1 MTYNEVFLSGQFV
14 SQNTIKVKEVRTMSK
29 IAFFCLLSLTAALL
43 VGSCGGP
50 KKQAAIAP
58 ADTVDYSK
66 LVTHGPK
73 KRIAIAEFVNKTQ
86 YAKGRI
92 GTQASDQL
100 ATHLVKSNA
109 FIVIEREQ
117 LAKVMGEQALGQTG
131 AVKGETAAKV
141 GELLGAQAL
150 ITGSIT
156 EFGFTQGTTDGGV
169 FKKKVQTVRCV
180 VNIRAIDTSTGQI
193 IFAENG
199 EGIAETEDTQV
210 FGFGSKAGYD
220 ETLNDKA
227 LNQAIVKLV
236 SNIVKNLDKVQWTG
250 RVVKMTDSGKV
261 IINAGQDTGLKE
273 GDVFVVSKLG
283 EMLTDPDTGVALGRE
298 PGEVRG
304 KIKVTMLQDKMSVC
318 DVVEGGGFEAGDQVK
333 MAD

>member
-1 MTYNEVFLSGQFV
+1 M
-14 SQNTIKVKEVRTMSK
+14 KR
-29 IAFFCLLSLTAALL
+29 FFKPLLILSLCLAFVA
-43 VGSCGGP
+43 CGGP
-50 KKQAAIAP
+50 KKQTALAP
-58 ADTVDYSK
+58 ADTIDYSK

-100 ATHLVKSNA
+100 ATHLVKSKA

-117 LAKVMGEQALGQTG
+117 LAKIMGEQALGQTG

-156 EFGFTQGTTDGGV
+156 EFGFNQETTDAGI
-169 FKKKVQTVRCV
+169 FKKKVQRVRAV
-180 VNIRAIDTSTGQI
+180 VNIRAIDTTTGAI

-199 EGIAETEDTQV
+199 EGIAETEDSQ
-210 FGFGSKAGYD
+210 FAGFGSKSGYD
-220 ETLNDKA
+220 ETLNDRA
-227 LNQAIVKLV
+227 LNQAIVKLT
-236 SNIVKNLDKVQWTG
+236 SNIVKNLDKLQWMG
-250 RVVKMTDSGKV
+250 RVVKVTDSGSI
-261 IINAGQDTGLKE
+261 IINAGSETGLQD
-273 GDVFVVSKLG
+273 GDTFVVSQLG

-298 PGEVRG
+298 PGAVRG
-304 KIKVTMLQDKMSVC
+304 KIKVSQMQEKMTVC
-318 DVVEGGGFEAGDQVK
+318 TVVEGAGFEAGDQVK
-333 MAD
+333 LAD

>member
-1 MTYNEVFLSGQFV
+1 MVTSEV
-14 SQNTIKVKEVRTMSK
+14 NAMRK
-29 IAFFCLLSLTAALL
+29 LTAVLIASLCVL
-43 VGSCGGP
+43 FAFTSCGG

-58 ADTVDYSK
+58 ADTIDYSK

-73 KRIAIAEFVNKTQ
+73 KRIAIADFTNKTQ

-117 LAKVMGEQALGQTG
+117 LNRIMGEQALGQTG

-150 ITGSIT
+150 ITGSIS
-156 EFGFTQGTTDGGV
+156 EFGFTQGTTDGGL
-169 FKKKVQTVRCV
+169 FKKKSQKVRAV
-180 VNIRAIDTSTGQI
+180 VNIRAIDTSTGAI
-193 IFAENG
+193 LFAENG

-210 FGFGSKAGYD
+210 FGFGSKSGYD

-236 SNIVKNLDKVQWTG
+236 SNIVKNLDKVQWSG
-250 RVVKMTDSGKV
+250 RVVKVTDSGKL
-261 IINAGQDTGLKE
+261 IINAGQETGLQM
-273 GDVFVVSKLG
+273 GDTFTVSKLG
-283 EMLTDPDTGVALGRE
+283 EMLTDPETGMALGRE

-304 KIKVTMLQDKMSVC
+304 KVKISSLEEKMAIC
-318 DVVEGGGFEAGDQVK
+318 DVVEGQGFEAGDQIK
-333 MAD
+333 MTD

>member
-1 MTYNEVFLSGQFV
+1 MN
-14 SQNTIKVKEVRTMSK
+14 K
-29 IAFFCLLSLTAALL
+29 IAFSCIVLLSVVFV

-117 LAKVMGEQALGQTG
+117 LAKVLGEQALGQTG
-131 AVKGETAAKV
+131 AVKGETAAKI

-156 EFGFTQGTTDGGV
+156 EFGFTQDTTDGGV
-169 FKKKVQTVRCV
+169 FKKKSQRVRAV
-180 VNIRAIDTSTGQI
+180 VNVRAIDTSTGQI
-193 IFAENG
+193 LFAENG

-210 FGFGSKAGYD
+210 FGFGSKSGYD
-220 ETLNDKA
+220 ETLNDRA

-236 SNIVKNLDKVQWTG
+236 SNIIKNLDKVQWTG
-250 RVVKMTDSGKV
+250 RVVKVTDSGKV
-261 IINAGQDTGLKE
+261 IINAGQDTGLQT
-273 GDVFVVSKLG
+273 GDLLVVSKLG

-304 KIKVTMLQDKMSVC
+304 KIKVSMLQEKMSVC
-318 DVVEGGGFEAGDQVK
+318 DVIEGRGFEAGDQVK

>member
-1 MTYNEVFLSGQFV
+1 MRKLTTILIASLFV
-14 SQNTIKVKEVRTMSK
+14 LA
-29 IAFFCLLSLTAALL
+29 AF
-43 VGSCGGP
+43 SCGGP

-73 KRIAIAEFVNKTQ
+73 KRIAIAEFINKTQ

-141 GELLGAQAL
+141 GELLGAQSL

-156 EFGFTQGTTDGGV
+156 EFGFTQGTTDGGL
-169 FKKKVQTVRCV
+169 FKKKVQKVRAV
-180 VNIRAIDTSTGQI
+180 VNIRAIDTSTGAI
-193 IFAENG
+193 LFAENG
-199 EGIAETEDTQV
+199 EGVAETEDTQV
-210 FGFGSKAGYD
+210 FGFGSKSGYD

-236 SNIVKNLDKVQWTG
+236 SNIVKNLDKVQWSG
-250 RVVKMTDSGKV
+250 RVVKVTDSGKL
-261 IINAGQDTGLKE
+261 IINAGQETGLQM
-273 GDVFVVSKLG
+273 GDTFTVSKLG
-283 EMLTDPDTGVALGRE
+283 EMLTDPETGMSLGRE
-298 PGEVRG
+298 PGETRG
-304 KIKVTMLQDKMSVC
+304 KVKITSLEEKMSIC
-318 DVVEGGGFEAGDQVK
+318 DVVEGQGFEAGDQIK
-333 MAD
+333 MID

>member
-1 MTYNEVFLSGQFV
+1 MRKLTTILIASLFV
-14 SQNTIKVKEVRTMSK
+14 LA
-29 IAFFCLLSLTAALL
+29 AF
-43 VGSCGGP
+43 SCGGP

-73 KRIAIAEFVNKTQ
+73 KRIAIAEFINKTQ

-141 GELLGAQAL
+141 GELLGAQSL

-156 EFGFTQGTTDGGV
+156 EFGFTQGTTDGGL
-169 FKKKVQTVRCV
+169 FKKKVQKVRAV
-180 VNIRAIDTSTGQI
+180 VNIRAIDTSTGAI
-193 IFAENG
+193 LFAENG
-199 EGIAETEDTQV
+199 EGVAETEDTQV
-210 FGFGSKAGYD
+210 FGFGSKSGYD

-236 SNIVKNLDKVQWTG
+236 SNIVKNLDKVQWSG
-250 RVVKMTDSGKV
+250 RVVKVTDSGKL
-261 IINAGQDTGLKE
+261 IINAGQETGLQM
-273 GDVFVVSKLG
+273 GDTFTVSKLG
-283 EMLTDPDTGVALGRE
+283 EMLTDPETGMSLGRE
-298 PGEVRG
+298 PGETRG
-304 KIKVTMLQDKMSVC
+304 KVKITSLEEKMSIC
-318 DVVEGGGFEAGDQVK
+318 DVVEGQGFEAGDQIK
-333 MAD
+333 MVD

>member
-1 MTYNEVFLSGQFV
+1 MEVDAMRKLMTVL
-14 SQNTIKVKEVRTMSK
+14 
-29 IAFFCLLSLTAALL
+29 IASLSLLL
-43 VGSCGGP
+43 AFSCGGP

-58 ADTVDYSK
+58 ADTIDYSK

-117 LAKVMGEQALGQTG
+117 LNKIMGEQALGQTG

-141 GELLGAQAL
+141 GELLGAQSL

-156 EFGFTQGTTDGGV
+156 EFGFTQGTTDGGL
-169 FKKKVQTVRCV
+169 FKKKVQKVRAV
-180 VNIRAIDTSTGQI
+180 VNIRAIDTTTGAI

-210 FGFGSKAGYD
+210 FGFGSKTGYD

-250 RVVKMTDSGKV
+250 RVVKVTDSGSV
-261 IINAGQDTGLKE
+261 IINAGSETGLQD
-273 GDVFVVSKLG
+273 GDTFVISQLG

-298 PGEVRG
+298 PGVVRG
-304 KIKVTMLQDKMSVC
+304 KIKIAQMQEKMSVC
-318 DVVEGGGFEAGDQVK
+318 AIVEGAGFEAGDQVK

>member
-1 MTYNEVFLSGQFV
+1 MRKLTTILIASLFV
-14 SQNTIKVKEVRTMSK
+14 LA
-29 IAFFCLLSLTAALL
+29 AF
-43 VGSCGGP
+43 SCGGP

-73 KRIAIAEFVNKTQ
+73 KRIAIAEFINKTQ

-141 GELLGAQAL
+141 GELLGAQSL

-156 EFGFTQGTTDGGV
+156 EFGFTQGTTDGGL
-169 FKKKVQTVRCV
+169 FKKKVQKVRAV
-180 VNIRAIDTSTGQI
+180 VNIRAIDTSTGAI
-193 IFAENG
+193 LFAENG
-199 EGIAETEDTQV
+199 EGVAETEDTQV
-210 FGFGSKAGYD
+210 FGFGSKSGYD

-236 SNIVKNLDKVQWTG
+236 SNIVKNLDKVQWSG
-250 RVVKMTDSGKV
+250 RVVKVTDSGKL
-261 IINAGQDTGLKE
+261 IINAGQETGLQM
-273 GDVFVVSKLG
+273 GDTFTVSKLG
-283 EMLTDPDTGVALGRE
+283 EMLTDPETGMSLGRE

-304 KIKVTMLQDKMSVC
+304 KVKISSLEEKMSIC
-318 DVVEGGGFEAGDQVK
+318 DVLEGQGFEAGDQIK